1 MPQFDYKARQ
11 PDGTTT
17 TGTIESADR
26 RQATQRLREQK
37 LSPITLKEAR
47 TAKRSAFG
55 TLREKAKSLTASKRQ
70 SAAAD
75 LNVQPSKGTPK
86 REKVGLAFLS
96 RLLELHA
103 SGLPIGDAIRILSQR
118 LSDSEQK
125 QLASSIWRDL
135 SEGATLAGALT
146 RQSLYFSG

>member
-55 TLREKAKSLTASKRQ
+55 ALREKAKSLTASKRQ
-70 SAAAD
+70 SAAAG